1 MPDKRIYV
9 MCLHLYLANVVT
21 GSVLVMWYCNG
32 SLFIVTVIVSGAG
45 ADQESAGSGSE
56 ISTVKIH
63 LNFKRFIF
71 DAEKRMIQ

>member
-1 MPDKRIYV
+1 
-9 MCLHLYLANVVT
+9 
-21 GSVLVMWYCNG
+21 MWYCNE